1 MTELRELEDRK
12 HKTTIQAV
20 LLPRVKPREAS
31 VASEAFRSCK
41 DGLLSLLLFF
51 FKIREPIDYFMVIRM
66 IQDFPGSPVAETPH
80 SQCRGSGFN
89 PDQGRTRSYMP
100 QLTSPHVKTRAWY
113 SQINKYIHFFFN
125 DPIERRKLRL
135 KEREG
140 TFAGTMS
147 LSR

>member
-1 MTELRELEDRK
+1 MDF
-12 HKTTIQAV
+12 
-20 LLPRVKPREAS
+20 S
-31 VASEAFRSCK
+31 FSFFFF
-41 DGLLSLLLFF
+41 FF
-51 FKIREPIDYFMVIRM
+51 FKIREPIDYFMEIRM

-89 PDQGRTRSYMP
+89 PDQGRTRSHMP
-100 QLTSPHVKTRAWY
+100 QLKSPHVKTRAWY

-125 DPIERRKLRL
+125 DLIERRKLRL